1 MFGAIARFFRK
12 IGYLLT
18 GKVDDASR
26 NLAKNPQVIQ
36 ATYDRVISE
45 KKSRI
50 NQYKD
55 AVARMIAQE
64 EGKLA
69 RIRDLSNEIEK
80 LAKLREGAAAKAR
93 QVVQWLKGEGKGEAE
108 IKDNADYQK
117 CLAAYNDFSSTL
129 AEKEEHVAEL
139 EGEVKGL
146 QETVNHHK
154 VQLQSLL
161 REIDKIKQESSETV
175 ADVITARE
183 EQQINEMLAGV
194 SQDRTGKELEEMR
207 NLRQE
212 AKANARVSR
221 ELAGTETKV
230 LENEFLEYATKS
242 QSTDEFDRL
251 IGLAGEADAPEKPVT
266 DDPFKEA
273 KLPEG

>member
-1 MFGAIARFFRK
+1 MFSAIASFFRK

-18 GKVDDASR
+18 GKVDNASR
-26 NLAKNPQVIQ
+26 GLAKNPQVIQ
-36 ATYDRVISE
+36 ATFDRVITE

-69 RIRDLSNEIEK
+69 KIKDLSEEINK
-80 LAKLREGAAAKAR
+80 LGKLREGAAAKAR
-93 QVVQWLKGEGKGEAE
+93 QVVQWLKGEGKSEAE
-108 IKDNADYQK
+108 IKGNADYQK

-129 AEKEEHVAEL
+129 KEKEVHVVDL
-139 EGEVKGL
+139 EGEVKEVQG
-146 QETVNHHK
+146 TIGHHK

-161 REIDKIKQESSETV
+161 REIDKLKQEGNETV

-194 SQDRTGKELEEMR
+194 SQDRTGRELEEMR
-207 NLRQE
+207 AIRNE
-212 AKANARVSR
+212 SKANARISR
-221 ELAGTETKV
+221 EMAGTDSKV
-230 LENEFLEYATKS
+230 LENEFLEYATS
-242 QSTDEFDRL
+242 SESTDEFDQL
-251 IGLAGEADAPEKPVT
+251 IGLGRTADKAESPSAEKPSQ
-266 DDPFKEA
+266 EA
-273 KLPEG
+273 KLPEL